1 MAVQRGRYSEVLFA
15 LMRVFVGLLF
25 ATHGA
30 QKLFGFPGAH
40 PMPLKP
46 LTLAAGIIEF
56 GCGLLVALGLLTR
69 IAAFVASGEMAV
81 AYFMVHAKGG
91 FWPIINKGELI
102 AVGIMDELR
111 KLGHTEQ
118 SSLEDIFLSLTGGGE
133 EAELAEILK

>member
-15 LMRVFVGLLF
+15 LMLVFVGLLF

-81 AYFMVHAKGG
+81 AYLMVHAKGG
-91 FWPIINKGELI
+91 FWPIINKGELAVAYCFVFLFI
-102 AVGIMDELR
+102 AAHGAGRYSLDAAIRGRPGVALR
-111 KLGHTEQ
+111 A
-118 SSLEDIFLSLTGGGE
+118 S
-133 EAELAEILK
+133 